1 MNSPKNLFLIHVATL
16 QSTELFFSSGIFFW
30 FLQFVFVFFECSK
43 PHLLSKSQKVKFHDM
58 LNVNMR
64 CHLMADIISESSNA
78 YFSSMGFDHP
88 CSSGIL
94 LFLSFY
100 FVFLSLRSC
109 LWVYQSFCD
118 NTVDDIPHM
127 SYYGYTFCSK
137 RPVHKTRAYQI
148 TVKDLTQWLKV
159 M

>member
-1 MNSPKNLFLIHVATL
+1 MLPLCNPPSCFLVVVFSCGYSSLYLFSLNVPSPICF
-16 QSTELFFSSGIFFW
+16 
-30 FLQFVFVFFECSK
+30 
-43 PHLLSKSQKVKFHDM
+43 QKVKCQISWHVKREHEMSCDGRHDQW
-58 LNVNMR
+58 
-64 CHLMADIISESSNA
+64 
-78 YFSSMGFDHP
+78 
-88 CSSGIL
+88 IL
-94 LFLSFY
+94 KYIFLINGVWPPLSPPDFPY
-100 FVFLSLRSC
+100 FVFLSLLSY

-137 RPVHKTRAYQI
+137 RPVHKTRAYQV